1 MKSFSFCWIWIL
13 RLWDFENILSW
24 FGCTFYYNNLNICTH
39 IGLTF
44 IEFWILR
51 LWNISYY
58 RGFVEFYKNYL
69 NILLNFC
76 FPGSSPVQPC
86 QGVVPAQPCRGI
98 SSHTATAWSF
108 PSPTYI
114 SQTLAKPSGGLR
126 IVAVRLP
133 LGRCTRHARHFK
145 GFNSSPQ
152 LRVSSDM
159 RPVGWRV
166 TDRVPTVV
174 FRWWIDLHRLSAVF
188 QCIAD

>member
-1 MKSFSFCWIWIL
+1 MWWIHL
-13 RLWDFENILSW
+13 ASV
-24 FGCTFYYNNLNICTH
+24 
-39 IGLTF
+39 
-44 IEFWILR
+44 EFWILR
-51 LWNISYY
+51 LWEHFIVVLSHFYKNYVNISKHIALT
-58 RGFVEFYKNYL
+58 FIEFLNSETLKHFILSWFCWIFSNYL

-108 PSPTYI
+108 LSPTYI

-126 IVAVRLP
+126 IVTERYP
-133 LGRCTRHARHFK
+133 LGRSTRHARHFK

-166 TDRVPTVV
+166 TDRVPKVV
-174 FRWWIDLHRLSAVF
+174 FRWWMDLHRLSAVF
-188 QCIAD
+188 QYIAD